1 MSFDQSYRFGPFHVD
16 PANARLM
23 RGTESIPLTPKAFA
37 VLHYLIE
44 HQGQLVNKDE
54 FLAAAWPETVVSAG
68 VLKVTILELRKAL
81 GDVAKTPRFIETV
94 HRRGYRFLPS
104 VTTTSPVQTSTSNVQ
119 RRRSESSSS
128 IPRPSASNTQP
139 SILVG
144 RDSELAR
151 MREWLDKALKGT
163 RQIVFVTGE
172 AGIGKTTLVEAFLA
186 GIGKQETGNGKE
198 EHHKES
204 PPMPDA
210 RSPLPFVWIGR
221 GQCIEHYGAGEAYLP
236 VLEALSRLCRGPA
249 GERLVPMLHQYA
261 PMWLMQMPWLL
272 SAVERETLTRE
283 LLGATRER
291 MLREMADALEVVTNA
306 TPLVLVLEDLH
317 WSDYSTLDLLTAL
330 ARRSAAARLLVI
342 GTYRPVDVIVSG
354 HPLKALVQELLA
366 HQQCGELPL
375 ELLNSAAIEAYLA
388 QSFPEDTADVSSFS
402 RLAQALHQR
411 TSGNPLFLVNVVK
424 EISAGDE
431 KGKRESDWPMEAQI
445 TDVARSVPDSIRQM
459 IERQS
464 ERLTVDHQ
472 RLLEG
477 ASVVGVEFST
487 AAAAAALEINA
498 VQVEAQCEELARR
511 GQFLAPRGMEEL
523 PDGAVT
529 ARYGFAHALYQ
540 QVLYERV
547 GGLLRMRMHRRI
559 GEQEEACY
567 GGARAAELAMHFERG
582 GDILR
587 AVQYRQQAG
596 ENTLRQ
602 YGYREAIVH
611 LTQGLKLLATLPETP
626 ERAQHELT
634 LQLALGA
641 PLTATKGY
649 AAPEVERVY
658 TRARELCRYL
668 GEAPHLFPVL
678 CGLCRFYIVRGDLP
692 SATDVSEQLV
702 TLAQRTLDPA
712 FLLAAHNLA
721 GVVLFY
727 RGELLSAFSFLEQGH
742 GYYDAQLHSP
752 LRSPLFRSIQDPDV
766 TGFVHSAWA
775 LWLLG
780 YADRAAASMQAA
792 LTHAHGLSHPFT
804 SAYAYHFAAGFYHC
818 RRESQASRE
827 QEEAAFTLSTKHEFV
842 VFLTLGSTH
851 RGWQLIEQG
860 QMEEGMNQL
869 QQGLAEYRA
878 TGGALR
884 QTMFLAM
891 LAEGWGKIGQS
902 TKGIAV
908 LAEALEAVERTGESF
923 YEAELYRL
931 KGELLLQAARRGG
944 PAVSPQNRKT
954 E

>member
-186 GIGKQETGNGKE
+186 GIGQQGTGKGKE
-198 EHHKES
+198 ELHKES
-204 PPMPDA
+204 PSMPDA
-210 RSPLPFVWIGR
+210 RSPLPFVWLGR

-249 GERLVPMLHQYA
+249 GERLVPVLHQYA

-291 MLREMADALEVVTNA
+291 MLREMADTLEVVTSE

-317 WSDYSTLDLLTAL
+317 WSDYSTLDLLTAI

-375 ELLNSAAIEAYLA
+375 ELLNSTAIEAYLA
-388 QSFPEDTADVSSFS
+388 RSFPKETADASSFS

-424 EISAGDE
+424 EISVRGE
-431 KGKRESDWPMEAQI
+431 NGKRESDWPVEAQI
-445 TDVARSVPDSIRQM
+445 TDVARSVPDSIRQI

-464 ERLTVDHQ
+464 ERLTTDEQ

-477 ASVVGVEFST
+477 ASVVGVDPS
-487 AAAAAALEINA
+487 AASIEVARGH
-498 VQVEAQCEELARR
+498 ARR
-511 GQFLAPRGMEEL
+511 AGFSIDFRVGFAEKIGFREEFDIVFAVDVLEHVEDLAASIDACARALKPGGFFGFLTHNQTLEAFTFMIWEQEYQRRVMPKGAHDFHKFITPQSLRGLLEQAGMEDFEVRGL
-523 PDGAVT
+523 TRSGSGES
-529 ARYGFAHALYQ
+529 YSI
-540 QVLYERV
+540 QVSD
-547 GGLLRMRMHRRI
+547 
-559 GEQEEACY
+559 
-567 GGARAAELAMHFERG
+567 
-582 GDILR
+582 DIS
-587 AVQYRQQAG
+587 
-596 ENTLRQ
+596 
-602 YGYREAIVH
+602 IS
-611 LTQGLKLLATLPETP
+611 
-626 ERAQHELT
+626 
-634 LQLALGA
+634 
-641 PLTATKGY
+641 
-649 AAPEVERVY
+649 
-658 TRARELCRYL
+658 YL
-668 GEAPHLFPVL
+668 GCA
-678 CGLCRFYIVRGDLP
+678 R
-692 SATDVSEQLV
+692 
-702 TLAQRTLDPA
+702 
-712 FLLAAHNLA
+712 
-721 GVVLFY
+721 
-727 RGELLSAFSFLEQGH
+727 
-742 GYYDAQLHSP
+742 
-752 LRSPLFRSIQDPDV
+752 
-766 TGFVHSAWA
+766 
-775 LWLLG
+775 
-780 YADRAAASMQAA
+780 
-792 LTHAHGLSHPFT
+792 
-804 SAYAYHFAAGFYHC
+804 
-818 RRESQASRE
+818 
-827 QEEAAFTLSTKHEFV
+827 K
-842 VFLTLGSTH
+842 
-851 RGWQLIEQG
+851 
-860 QMEEGMNQL
+860 
-869 QQGLAEYRA
+869 
-878 TGGALR
+878 
-884 QTMFLAM
+884 
-891 LAEGWGKIGQS
+891 
-902 TKGIAV
+902 
-908 LAEALEAVERTGESF
+908 
-923 YEAELYRL
+923 
-931 KGELLLQAARRGG
+931 RRG
-944 PAVSPQNRKT
+944 A
-954 E
+954 